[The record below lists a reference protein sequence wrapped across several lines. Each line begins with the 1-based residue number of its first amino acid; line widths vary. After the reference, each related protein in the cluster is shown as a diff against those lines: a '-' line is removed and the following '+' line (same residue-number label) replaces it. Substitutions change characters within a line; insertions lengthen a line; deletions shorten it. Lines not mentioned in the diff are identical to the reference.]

1 MSKHTPGPWYADKK
15 GLIWRRPPSDLYQNG
30 GRLAGDMPIATAFVG
45 WSGEGLEGYPV
56 NANARLIASAPEL
69 LDALKRFVSAC
80 RCNGTGTYES
90 ECPYCGDS
98 TYDHYCKHEIRECFS
113 EPCKVARQAI
123 AKAEAL

>member
-69 LDALKRFVSAC
+69 LEALRDIVGLADVAM
-80 RCNGTGTYES
+80 RYANIDGAE
-90 ECPYCGDS
+90 
-98 TYDHYCKHEIRECFS
+98 YDVENCLKD
-113 EPCKVARQAI
+113 ARQAI

>member
-69 LDALKRFVSAC
+69 LEVLKVMIVVFQPRTGEPSPTRLRPVASA
-80 RCNGTGTYES
+80 GHLTGWREYE
-90 ECPYCGDS
+90 
-98 TYDHYCKHEIRECFS
+98 TN
-113 EPCKVARQAI
+113 Q
-123 AKAEAL
+123 